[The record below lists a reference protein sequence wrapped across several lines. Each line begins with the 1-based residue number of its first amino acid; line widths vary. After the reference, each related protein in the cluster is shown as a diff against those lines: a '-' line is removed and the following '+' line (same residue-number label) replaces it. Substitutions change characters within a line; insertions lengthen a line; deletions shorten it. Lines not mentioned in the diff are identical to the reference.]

1 MRTLLGYHLITA
13 ADWRALHVDH
23 ARQTEQIA
31 MSGVA
36 LQQRDAALDKAYAQI
51 NALRAEN
58 ARLLQDLAARDTT
71 IAALSAKSARTARKA
86 RTRESEE
93 HDERTV

>member
-1 MRTLLGYHLITA
+1 MLKLLGYHLISV
-13 ADWRALHVDH
+13 ADWRALHVEN
-23 ARQTEQIA
+23 AKQ
-31 MSGVA
+31 A
-36 LQQRDAALDKAYAQI
+36 LQVTTLETALAQRDAAWREACVQ
-51 NALRAEN
+51 N

-86 RTRESEE
+86 RTREGEE